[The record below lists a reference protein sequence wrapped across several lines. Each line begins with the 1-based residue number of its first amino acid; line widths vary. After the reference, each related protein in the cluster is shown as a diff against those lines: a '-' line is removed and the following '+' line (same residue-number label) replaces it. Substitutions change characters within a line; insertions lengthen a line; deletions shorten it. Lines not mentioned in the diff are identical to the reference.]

1 MKSDALGKVIFVVS
15 VILTVIGLIF
25 IYTGSSY
32 FCRMKGESPYYLFV
46 KQLIT
51 FILSLIVCYVT
62 YKFFDYKKLKNKGW
76 LWSVYGLTIFILI
89 FVLLFGK
96 EVNGARSWIKIAG
109 ISLQPAEFAKVSLIV
124 FVASYLERKWYEIE
138 NDMSVFAGFMFLVF
152 LPIFLILAEKD
163 LGSAMIVFISI
174 FAMIF
179 ITGFRLTYIFT
190 PLAIGTFM
198 FVIAVITAPYRIAR
212 IKMLFNPFAFYKAP
226 GKNDSYQ
233 LVQALVSFAKGGIT
247 GVGIGQGQ
255 QKLAFLPLAFSD
267 FIYAHIGEEGGFIM
281 ALIVL
286 LLFFTILVVGL
297 MIADRTDDKLGKFLS
312 LGLTLYIFLEAIV
325 HIGVNIGVVPTTG
338 ITLPFVSQGG
348 TSLISMYI
356 AVGLL
361 MSIARSLPEK
371 SRVNFEKIDQGS
383 YR

>member
-1 MKSDALGKVIFVVS
+1 MKSDTLGKVVFAIAVT
-15 VILTVIGLIF
+15 LTVIGLIF

-32 FCRMKGESPYYLFV
+32 FCTMKGEPPYYLFL
-46 KQLIT
+46 KQLFS
-51 FILSLIVCYVT
+51 FILSLIVCFVT
-62 YKFFDYKKLKNKGW
+62 YKLFDYKKLKDKHW
-76 LWSVYGLTIFILI
+76 LWSVYALTLFILI

-109 ISLQPAEFAKVSLIV
+109 VSLQPAEFAKVSLIV
-124 FVASYLERKWYEIE
+124 FVAGYLERKWYEIE
-138 NDMSVFAGFMFLVF
+138 NDSSVFGGFMVLVF

-190 PLAIGTFM
+190 PLAIGTVM
-198 FVIAVITAPYRIAR
+198 FVIAVLTAPYRIAR
-212 IKMLFNPFAFYKAP
+212 IRMLFNPFAFYKAP

-233 LVQALVSFAKGGIT
+233 LVQALVSFARGGIT

-267 FIYAHIGEEGGFIM
+267 FIYAHIGEEGGFLM
-281 ALIVL
+281 AVTVL
-286 LLFFTILVVGL
+286 LLFFAILVVGL
-297 MIADRTDDKLGKFLS
+297 MIADRTDDKLGKFLA

-338 ITLPFVSQGG
+338 ITLPFISQGG
-348 TSLISMYI
+348 TSLISMYA

-371 SRVNFEKIDQGS
+371 SRVNFEKIEQGN
-383 YR
+383 RR

>member
-32 FCRMKGESPYYLFV
+32 FCTMKGESPYYLFV
-46 KQLIT
+46 KQLVT

-76 LWSVYGLTIFILI
+76 LWSVYGLTIFILV

-96 EVNGARSWIKIAG
+96 EVNGARSWIKVAG

-124 FVASYLERKWYEIE
+124 FVAGYLERKWYEIE

-152 LPIFLILAEKD
+152 LPILLILAEKD

-312 LGLTLYIFLEAIV
+312 LGLTLYIFLEALV

-371 SRVNFEKIDQGS
+371 SRVNFEKIEQGS

>member
-1 MKSDALGKVIFVVS
+1 MKSDALGKVIFAVAI
-15 VILTVIGLIF
+15 ILTVIGLIF

-32 FCRMKGESPYYLFV
+32 FCTVSGKPPYYLFI

-51 FILSLIVCYVT
+51 FFLSLFACYGT
-62 YKFFDYKKLKNKGW
+62 YRFFDYKKLKNKRW
-76 LWSVYGLTIFILI
+76 LWFVYGLTVFILI
-89 FVLLFGK
+89 SVLILGK
-96 EVNGARSWIKIAG
+96 EVNGARSWIKIG
-109 ISLQPAEFAKVSLIV
+109 GVSLQPAEFAKVTLII
-124 FVASYLERKWYEIE
+124 FVAGYLERKWYEIE
-138 NDMSVFAGFMFLVF
+138 NNISVFAGFMFFVF
-152 LPIFLILAEKD
+152 FPIFLILAEKD

-190 PLAIGTFM
+190 PLAIGTLM
-198 FVIAVITAPYRIAR
+198 FVLAVITAPYRIAR
-212 IKMLFNPFAFYKAP
+212 IRMLFDPFAFYKAP

-233 LVQALVSFAKGGIT
+233 LVQSLVSFAKGGIT

-281 ALIVL
+281 AVIVL
-286 LLFFTILVVGL
+286 LLFFAILVVGL
-297 MIADRTDDKLGKFLS
+297 MIADKTDDKLGKFLS
-312 LGLTLYIFLEAIV
+312 LGLTLYIFLEALV

-371 SRVNFEKIDQGS
+371 SRVSFEKIEQGN
-383 YR
+383 YK

>member
-1 MKSDALGKVIFVVS
+1 MKSDALGKLIFVLAV
-15 VILTVIGLIF
+15 VLTVIGLIF

-32 FCRMKGESPYYLFV
+32 FCSMKGEPPYYLFV

-51 FILSLIVCYVT
+51 FISSLVVCYAT
-62 YKFFDYKKLKNKGW
+62 YKFFDYKKLKNRKW

-109 ISLQPAEFAKVSLIV
+109 VSLQPAEFAKVSLIV
-124 FVASYLERKWYEIE
+124 FVAGYLERKWYEIE
-138 NDMSVFAGFMFLVF
+138 NDTSVFAGFMFLVF
-152 LPIFLILAEKD
+152 LPIFLILAERD

-190 PLAIGTFM
+190 PLAIGTLM

-286 LLFFTILVVGL
+286 FLFFTILVVGL

-312 LGLTLYIFLEAIV
+312 LGLTLYIFLEALV
-325 HIGVNIGVVPTTG
+325 HIGVNIGVIPTTG

-371 SRVNFEKIDQGS
+371 SRVNFEKIEQGS